1 MIMPAFLLVL
11 LDNYG
16 GWRIISRM
24 KLTSLS
30 RRWIALMVVLAGCH
44 SWTQLAG
51 GPGVTMAETDQ
62 KPVRITTDDG
72 RTFILNGARVVR
84 DSLIGIDG
92 RGSRIAI
99 PVVQVGNAEVRRLD
113 AGKVFELTVGAIG
126 VTAVVLYFVATR
138 MLVIR
143 E

>member
-1 MIMPAFLLVL
+1 
-11 LDNYG
+11 
-16 GWRIISRM
+16 M
-24 KLTSLS
+24 KLSVLS
-30 RRWIALMVVLAGCH
+30 RSRLGLVVVLAGCH

-51 GPGVTMAETDQ
+51 DPGATMVEVNQ

-72 RTFILNGARVVR
+72 RTFILNRARVVR

-99 PVVQVGNAEVRRLD
+99 PVGQVGNAEVRRFD
-113 AGKVFELTVGAIG
+113 AGKVFELTVGAIAAS
-126 VTAVVLYFVATR
+126 AVVLYFVATR
-138 MLVIR
+138 VLVIR